1 MTVEEILK
9 KLGLENASEK
19 LKQETIADVVQV
31 VEGRVLSMVEDVM
44 TPEQTREFES
54 LTPDNP
60 DEAILWLK
68 NNIPDADSLY
78 TATMRDYVFELSD
91 GMEDVMNRAREKR
104 ENSN

>member
-9 KLGLENASEK
+9 KLGLENASEE
-19 LKQETIADVVQV
+19 LKQETIADIVQV
-31 VEGRVLSMVEDVM
+31 VESRVLSMVEDVM

-60 DEAILWLK
+60 DDAILWLK

-78 TATMRDYVFELSD
+78 TATMRDYVSELSD